1 VNWSAARPDGPALS
15 AGRGE
20 SMESVKLPAKFALR
34 NGVEVLV
41 RDMVRADEPAVFEF
55 FRLLPLEDR
64 HFLRNDVT
72 DPIRVHNFMIDD
84 THDRVR
90 AVVAELDGRIV
101 ASAEIDRNHFGS
113 MTHIGQ
119 LRVIIARELQHQG
132 LGTILSRLLIAD
144 GVNAGIEKVLAET
157 STENKAAMLAL
168 EKMRFRKE
176 ATLKLH
182 VKDLAG
188 RKHDLAVY
196 SYDVSHIWDKME
208 ALVADYS
215 PMREY

>member
-1 VNWSAARPDGPALS
+1 
-15 AGRGE
+15 
-20 SMESVKLPAKFALR
+20 MEPVKLPATYKLR
-34 NGVEVLV
+34 NGREVLV
-41 RDMVRADEPAVFEF
+41 RDMVRADEAAIFEF
-55 FRLLPLEDR
+55 FKALPLEDR

-90 AVVAELDGRIV
+90 AVVAEYEGRII
-101 ASAEIDRNHFGS
+101 ASAEIDRNHYGS

-119 LRVIIARELQHQG
+119 LRVIIASDFQHQG
-132 LGTILSRLLIAD
+132 LGTLLSKLLITD

-157 STENKAAMLAL
+157 STDNKTAMAAL
-168 EKMRFRKE
+168 EKMRFTKE
-176 ATLKLH
+176 AVFKLH
-182 VKDLAG
+182 VRDLAG

-196 SYDVSHIWDKME
+196 TYDVSHIWDRME

-215 PMREY
+215 PTRE